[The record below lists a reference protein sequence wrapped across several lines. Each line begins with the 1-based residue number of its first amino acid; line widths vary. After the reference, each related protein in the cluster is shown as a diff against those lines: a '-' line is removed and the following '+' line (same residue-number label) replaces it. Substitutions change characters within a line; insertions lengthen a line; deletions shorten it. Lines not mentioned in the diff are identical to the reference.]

1 MARKPNILL
10 LFTDQQRWDTIHAL
24 GNPYIQTPFL
34 DRLVAEGTSF
44 TSAYTPSPVCVA
56 ARCSLVL
63 SQWAHQTGCT
73 ANTPM
78 PQDRASMMELL
89 QGEGYQTHGVG
100 KMHFVPDARK
110 LWGFD
115 SRVFSEEGGMRE
127 NDDFCDTL
135 RSNGYDHVLDP
146 NGVRSEWYYVPQPS
160 QLPARLHHSTFIA
173 DRSIQF
179 LQSRDRSRPFLL
191 WSSFVKPHPPFES
204 PVPWNRLYKPV
215 EMPFP
220 YMPRGYEDLQTYW
233 NRVQNRYK
241 YRDQGFDG
249 NLVRLTKCAYYAA
262 ISFVDYNA
270 GRILQA
276 LEDQGELDNTLVLF
290 TSDHGELLGDY
301 GSWGKRSMVDS
312 AARVPLLVRYPERFA
327 AGVRC
332 EAPASLVDVAPT
344 FLQAAGIKPGA
355 QHSGVDLADLTA
367 GPSERE
373 AVLSQYSEN
382 QSGLYAL
389 IARECK
395 YIYSAADRKEWLFR
409 RAEGQPEEHSL
420 AGNPA
425 YEPVLRDLRSRLIAR
440 FRADGYEAPLE
451 GEGWKSFPQPAISS
465 TPDAAQLFQEGG
477 RVDHLFPP
485 GYDPRCKPQGGLPIK
500 GV

>member
-1 MARKPNILL
+1 
-10 LFTDQQRWDTIHAL
+10 
-24 GNPYIQTPFL
+24 
-34 DRLVAEGTSF
+34 
-44 TSAYTPSPVCVA
+44 
-56 ARCSLVL
+56 
-63 SQWAHQTGCT
+63 
-73 ANTPM
+73 
-78 PQDRASMMELL
+78 MMELL

-301 GSWGKRSMVDS
+301 GS
-312 AARVPLLVRYPERFA
+312 
-327 AGVRC
+327 
-332 EAPASLVDVAPT
+332 
-344 FLQAAGIKPGA
+344 
-355 QHSGVDLADLTA
+355 
-367 GPSERE
+367 
-373 AVLSQYSEN
+373 
-382 QSGLYAL
+382 
-389 IARECK
+389 
-395 YIYSAADRKEWLFR
+395 
-409 RAEGQPEEHSL
+409 
-420 AGNPA
+420 
-425 YEPVLRDLRSRLIAR
+425 
-440 FRADGYEAPLE
+440 
-451 GEGWKSFPQPAISS
+451 
-465 TPDAAQLFQEGG
+465 
-477 RVDHLFPP
+477 
-485 GYDPRCKPQGGLPIK
+485 
-500 GV
+500 

>member
-78 PQDRASMMELL
+78 PQDRTSMMELL

-135 RSNGYDHVLDP
+135 RSNGYEYLLDP

-160 QLPARLHHSTFIA
+160 QLPARLHHSTFVA

-179 LQSRDRSRPFLL
+179 LQGRDRSRPFLL

-204 PVPWNRLYKPV
+204 PVPWNRLYK
-215 EMPFP
+215 
-220 YMPRGYEDLQTYW
+220 
-233 NRVQNRYK
+233 
-241 YRDQGFDG
+241 
-249 NLVRLTKCAYYAA
+249 
-262 ISFVDYNA
+262 
-270 GRILQA
+270 
-276 LEDQGELDNTLVLF
+276 
-290 TSDHGELLGDY
+290 
-301 GSWGKRSMVDS
+301 
-312 AARVPLLVRYPERFA
+312 
-327 AGVRC
+327 
-332 EAPASLVDVAPT
+332 
-344 FLQAAGIKPGA
+344 
-355 QHSGVDLADLTA
+355 
-367 GPSERE
+367 
-373 AVLSQYSEN
+373 
-382 QSGLYAL
+382 
-389 IARECK
+389 
-395 YIYSAADRKEWLFR
+395 
-409 RAEGQPEEHSL
+409 
-420 AGNPA
+420 
-425 YEPVLRDLRSRLIAR
+425 
-440 FRADGYEAPLE
+440 
-451 GEGWKSFPQPAISS
+451 
-465 TPDAAQLFQEGG
+465 
-477 RVDHLFPP
+477 
-485 GYDPRCKPQGGLPIK
+485 
-500 GV
+500 

>member
-1 MARKPNILL
+1 
-10 LFTDQQRWDTIHAL
+10 
-24 GNPYIQTPFL
+24 
-34 DRLVAEGTSF
+34 
-44 TSAYTPSPVCVA
+44 
-56 ARCSLVL
+56 
-63 SQWAHQTGCT
+63 
-73 ANTPM
+73 
-78 PQDRASMMELL
+78 
-89 QGEGYQTHGVG
+89 
-100 KMHFVPDARK
+100 
-110 LWGFD
+110 
-115 SRVFSEEGGMRE
+115 
-127 NDDFCDTL
+127 
-135 RSNGYDHVLDP
+135 
-146 NGVRSEWYYVPQPS
+146 
-160 QLPARLHHSTFIA
+160 HHSTFVA

-179 LQSRDRSRPFLL
+179 LQGRDRSRPFLL

-220 YMPRGYEDLQTYW
+220 YMPREYEDLQTYW

-312 AARVPLLVRYPERFA
+312 AARVPLLVRYPERFG
-327 AGVRC
+327 AGLRC

-344 FLQAAGIKPGA
+344 FLQAAGIKPGG
-355 QHSGVDLADLTA
+355 QHSGVDLADLAA
-367 GPSERE
+367 GRSERE
-373 AVLSQYSEN
+373 VVLSQYSEN
-382 QSGLYAL
+382 QTGLYAL
-389 IARECK
+389 IGREYK
-395 YIYSAADRKEWLFR
+395 YVYSAADRKEWLFR

-425 YEPVLRDLRSRLIAR
+425 YEAVLKDLRSRLVAR

-451 GEGWKSFPQPAISS
+451 GEGWKSFPQPSISS

-477 RVDHLFPP
+477 RVDHLFPA
-485 GYDPRCKPQGGLPIK
+485 GYEPRCKPQGGLPIK